1 MREADHVQRPGH
13 GRHRPSARPWGL
25 NNPRWQLYAWG
36 RLADWLPEGAIDAGF
51 YVVVLVADDPAET
64 DGNPLADGPGSG
76 FGVVMLRAEAFGP
89 GGTHAAVEQ
98 TLARV
103 SADELSRRPDLHGVR
118 VVSWRADR

>member
-1 MREADHVQRPGH
+1 MPGV
-13 GRHRPSARPWGL
+13 
-25 NNPRWQLYAWG
+25 
-36 RLADWLPEGAIDAGF
+36 RLADWLPEGAKDKRGF
-51 YVVVLVADDPAET
+51 YLAVLVADDPAET
-64 DGNPLADGPGSG
+64 DGNPLADGPGPG

-103 SADELSRRPDLHGVR
+103 GADELTDIPDLHGVR